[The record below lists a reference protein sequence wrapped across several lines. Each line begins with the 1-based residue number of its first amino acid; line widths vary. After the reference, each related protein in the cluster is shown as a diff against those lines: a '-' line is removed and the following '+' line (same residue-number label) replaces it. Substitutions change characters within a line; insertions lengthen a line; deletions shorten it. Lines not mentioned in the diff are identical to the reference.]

1 MSMNQLLVFRK
12 KVFFI
17 FFSII
22 LIIICFSCFN
32 STLYV
37 KMFYVNP
44 KDNKL
49 VYENREVK
57 KEGNK
62 VKYLTTIINDLLLGP
77 VNPNFKNQFNSKSKL
92 LAVVVENNNVD
103 LNFNRETFETFDD
116 PAVIINSIM
125 HTIKFNDKSIK
136 RAFFYVE
143 DTLYNYI
150 GNYGPLDK
158 GVISD
163 NNYLSK

>member
-1 MSMNQLLVFRK
+1 MNQLLVFRK

-17 FFSII
+17 ISSII

-57 KEGNK
+57 KESNK
-62 VKYLTTIINDLLLGP
+62 IKHLTAIIDDLLLGP
-77 VNPNFKNQFNSKSKL
+77 VNPDFKNQFNSKSKL
-92 LAVVVENNNVD
+92 LAVVIEKNSVNLD
-103 LNFNRETFETFDD
+103 FNRETFETIDD
-116 PAVIINSIM
+116 PAIIINSIM
-125 HTIKFNDKSIK
+125 HTIRFNDKSIE

-143 DTLYNYI
+143 GILFNYI